1 MSLIADAPVSYTPGL
16 VSAPTRPP
24 CCLLSMTQTAASSNG
39 HIRIRGARTHN
50 LANVDVDIPRNQ
62 LVVIT
67 GVSGSGKS
75 SLAFD
80 TLLAEGQRQYIDSLS
95 VYTRQFFDQMQRPDV
110 DGIEGLQPAVAVDQS
125 AGSHNAR
132 STVGTITEVYDHLR
146 VLFSRAGSLT
156 CPDCDT
162 VIEQQSPTEIEQ
174 AISAMPHESRVMIV
188 APLVRGRK
196 GKHAE
201 VLESARKAGF
211 ARVRVDGTT
220 YSIDE
225 IPELSARKTHDI
237 AAVVDRI
244 VIRDGIDKRLA
255 ESVRLALKHGEGV
268 LEIVY
273 QLRNGEEKSN
283 EWHERIF
290 STQFACPK
298 CGNSVAEVEPRTFS
312 FNSPYGA
319 CSECGGLGV
328 SEGFDPE
335 LVLPDLSRSLAEGAI
350 APWRGEVKVRAAKRR
365 KLLAAF
371 DWDTPLDTWSEQ
383 RLQELMTGDARRFR
397 GLLLELEI
405 EWAGTKSEKTREHL
419 STFRGEV
426 TCADC
431 NGSRLGS
438 AARTSRVGGL
448 TIDEVTALTI
458 AACREL
464 FGNVHFSDDKLPIA
478 RPLVR
483 EINHRLTFLEKA
495 GVGYLSLDRR
505 VDTLSGGELQ
515 RVRLAT
521 AIGSGL
527 VGVMYLLDEPSIGL
541 HPRDN
546 GRLIETLRELQQQ
559 GNSVIVV
566 EHEEA
571 FMRAADYLIDCGPGA
586 GRGGGRVVAKGTP
599 EEVVHEGESLTA
611 EYLANRDDQN
621 LRKPRKP
628 RKTKRLVLE
637 GATLHNLKNA
647 TLDIPLGLLT
657 CVTGVSGSGK
667 SSLIIETLARQL
679 VRQLHG
685 AITKPGPFRSLRGTA
700 AIDRA
705 VLVDQT
711 PIGRTPRS
719 NAATYTG
726 IFDDIRKIFAGTKLA
741 RQRGWKIG
749 RFSFNVKGGRCE
761 ECQGQGVKKIE
772 MNFLPDL
779 FIECPT
785 CHGARF
791 DRETLRVRYRDKSIA
806 GVLDLSIAEAMEFF
820 QNFAS
825 IKRILTALDDV
836 GLGYLPL
843 GQPSTT
849 LSGGEAQRIKLATEL
864 GRPAAGHTL
873 YILDEPTTGLH
884 PHNVKQLL
892 SVLHQLVDAE
902 NTVVVIEHQTAVMRS
917 ADWIVDLG
925 PDGGA
930 AGGEVVFAGPPSEIV
945 ECHASHTGQWLR
957 SHG

>member
-1 MSLIADAPVSYTPGL
+1 
-16 VSAPTRPP
+16 
-24 CCLLSMTQTAASSNG
+24 MTTDAASLNG

-50 LANVDVDIPRNQ
+50 LANVDVDIPRNR

-95 VYTRQFFDQMQRPDV
+95 VYTRQFFNQMERPDV
-110 DGIEGLQPAVAVDQS
+110 DAIEGLQPAVAVDQS

-132 STVGTITEVYDHLR
+132 STVGTVTEVYDHLR
-146 VLFSRAGSLT
+146 VLFSRAGSLA
-156 CPDCDT
+156 CPECNT
-162 VIEQQSPTEIEQ
+162 VIQQQSAEEIQQ
-174 AISAMPHESRVMIV
+174 AIAAMPSESRVMIV

-196 GKHAE
+196 GKHSD
-201 VLESARKAGF
+201 VLEAARKAGF
-211 ARVRVDGTT
+211 ARVRIDGAT
-220 YSIDE
+220 YPIDE
-225 IPELSARKTHDI
+225 IPELAARKTHDI

-244 VIRDGIDKRLA
+244 VIRDGIEKRLA
-255 ESVRLALKHGEGV
+255 ESVRLALKHGDGV

-273 QLRNGEEKSN
+273 QLRSNGEKS
-283 EWHERIF
+283 EGWRQRVF
-290 STQFACPK
+290 STQFACPL
-298 CGNSVAEVEPRTFS
+298 CGASVAEVEPRTFS

-319 CSECGGLGV
+319 CPACGGLGV

-335 LVLPDLSRSLAEGAI
+335 LVLPDLGRTLASGAI
-350 APWRGEVKVRAAKRR
+350 APWRGESSSRAAKHR

-371 DWDTPLDTWSEQ
+371 DWDNPLETWTEK
-383 RLQELMTGDARRFR
+383 RLQELLTGDGKRFR

-405 EWAGTKSEKTREHL
+405 EWAGAKRETLREHL
-419 STFRGEV
+419 GSFRGEV

-431 NGSRLGS
+431 GGSRLAR

-448 TIDEVTALTI
+448 AIDEVTSLTI
-458 AACREL
+458 SACRQ
-464 FGNVHFSDDKLPIA
+464 FFAQATFDDQQLPVA
-478 RPLVR
+478 TPLVR
-483 EINHRLTFLEKA
+483 EINHRLAFLEKA
-495 GVGYLSLDRR
+495 GVGYLALDRR
-505 VDTLSGGELQ
+505 ADTLSGGELQ

-571 FMRAADYLIDCGPGA
+571 FMRAADFLIDCGPGA
-586 GRGGGRVVAKGTP
+586 GRDGGRIVATGTP
-599 EEVVHEGESLTA
+599 QQVAQHSDSLTGR
-611 EYLANRDDQN
+611 YLSRVTHGD
-621 LRKPRKP
+621 LRTPRKP
-628 RKTKRLVLE
+628 LKTKRLVLE
-637 GATLHNLKNA
+637 GATLHNLKDA
-647 TLDIPLGLLT
+647 TLELPLGLLT

-667 SSLIIETLARQL
+667 SSLVIETLARQL
-679 VRQLHG
+679 ARQLHG
-685 AITKPGPFRSLRGTA
+685 AIAKPGPFRSLRGTA

-705 VLVDQT
+705 VLVDQS

-761 ECQGQGVKKIE
+761 QCQGQGVKKIE

-785 CHGARF
+785 CRGKRF
-791 DRETLRVRYRDKSIA
+791 DRETLRVKYREKSIA
-806 GVLDLSIAEAMEFF
+806 DVLDLSITEAIEFF
-820 QNFAS
+820 ENFAS
-825 IKRILTALDDV
+825 VKRLLRALHDV

-864 GRPAAGHTL
+864 GRPAVGHTL

-884 PHNVKQLL
+884 PHNIEQLL
-892 SVLHQLVDAE
+892 SVLHQLVDAG

-917 ADWIVDLG
+917 ADWIIDLG
-925 PDGGA
+925 PEGGA
-930 AGGEVVFAGPPSEIV
+930 AGGEVVFAGPPAEIV
-945 ECHASHTGQWLR
+945 DCAASHTGQWLKE
-957 SHG
+957 HV

>member
-1 MSLIADAPVSYTPGL
+1 MPPIADSP
-16 VSAPTRPP
+16 
-24 CCLLSMTQTAASSNG
+24 NG

-95 VYTRQFFDQMQRPDV
+95 VYTRQFFDQMERPDV
-110 DGIEGLQPAVAVDQS
+110 ESIEGLQPAVAVDQNT
-125 AGSHNAR
+125 GSHNAR
-132 STVGTITEVYDHLR
+132 STVGTVTEVYDHLR
-146 VLFSRAGSLT
+146 VLFSRAGSLA

-162 VIEQQSPTEIEQ
+162 VIEQQSPDEIEQ
-174 AISAMPHESRVMIV
+174 AIAAMPNESRVMIV
-188 APLVRGRK
+188 SPLVRGRK
-196 GKHAE
+196 GKHSD
-201 VLESARKAGF
+201 VLDSARKAGF
-211 ARVRVDGTT
+211 ARVRIDGTT
-220 YSIDE
+220 YPIDE
-225 IPELSARKTHDI
+225 VPELGARKTHDI
-237 AAVVDRI
+237 SAVVDRI
-244 VIRDGIDKRLA
+244 VIREGIEKRLT

-268 LEIVY
+268 MEIVY
-273 QLRNGEEKSN
+273 QIREDGQKSD
-283 EWHERIF
+283 EWHERVF
-290 STQFACPK
+290 STQFACPR
-298 CGNSVAEVEPRTFS
+298 CGASVAEVEPRTFS

-319 CSECGGLGV
+319 CPECSGLGI

-335 LVLPDLSRSLAEGAI
+335 LVLPDLSKSIAGGAI
-350 APWRGEVKVRAAKRR
+350 APWRGEAKTRAEKHR
-365 KLLAAF
+365 KLLAGF
-371 DWDTPLDTWSEQ
+371 DTETPLESWTEK
-383 RLQELMTGDARRFR
+383 RLQELLTGDGKKFR

-405 EWAGTKSEKTREHL
+405 EYAGAKREKLREQL
-419 STFRGEV
+419 ATFRGEV

-431 NGSRLGS
+431 RGSRLGRAS
-438 AARTSRVGGL
+438 RTSRVGGK
-448 TIDEVTALTI
+448 TIDQVTALTI
-458 AACREL
+458 SAARE
-464 FGNVHFSDDKLPIA
+464 FFSTVEFDAERAPIA
-478 RPLVR
+478 QPLVR
-483 EINHRLTFLEKA
+483 EIQHRLAYLAKA
-495 GVGYLSLDRR
+495 GVGYLALDRR
-505 VDTLSGGELQ
+505 ADTLSGGELQ

-586 GRGGGRVVAKGTP
+586 GRNGGHVVATGTP
-599 EEVVHEGESLTA
+599 DEVAASEQSLTGR
-611 EYLANRDDQN
+611 YLSNHAGNGYRE
-621 LRKPRKP
+621 PRKP

-637 GATLHNLKNA
+637 GATLHNLQDV
-647 TLDIPLGLLT
+647 TLDIPLGLMT

-667 SSLIIETLARQL
+667 SSLVIETLARQL
-679 VRQLHG
+679 ARQLHN
-685 AITKPGPFRSLRGTA
+685 AIAKPGPFRSLRGTA
-700 AIDRA
+700 ALDRA
-705 VLVDQT
+705 VLVDQS

-726 IFDDIRKIFAGTKLA
+726 ILDDIRKIFAGTKLA

-749 RFSFNVKGGRCE
+749 RFSFNVSGGRCE
-761 ECQGQGVKKIE
+761 ECQGQGLKKIE

-791 DRETLRVRYRDKSIA
+791 NRETLRVTYRGKSIA
-806 GVLDLSIAEAMEFF
+806 DVLDLSIADAVEFF
-820 QNFAS
+820 ENFANV
-825 IKRILTALDDV
+825 RRLLQALVDV

-864 GRPAAGHTL
+864 GRPASGHTL

-884 PHNVKQLL
+884 PHNVEQLL
-892 SVLHQLVDAE
+892 SVLHQLVDAG
-902 NTVVVIEHQTAVMRS
+902 NTVVVIEHQTSVMRS
-917 ADWIVDLG
+917 ADWLVDLG
-925 PDGGA
+925 PEGGADGGRL
-930 AGGEVVFAGPPSEIV
+930 VFAGPPADIA
-945 ECHASHTGQWLR
+945 ECQESHTGSWLR
-957 SHG
+957 EHL

>member
-1 MSLIADAPVSYTPGL
+1 
-16 VSAPTRPP
+16 
-24 CCLLSMTQTAASSNG
+24 MTDVREIPNG

-95 VYTRQFFDQMQRPDV
+95 VYTRQFFDQLERPDV
-110 DGIEGLQPAVAVDQS
+110 DSIEGLQPAVAVDQS

-132 STVGTITEVYDHLR
+132 STVGTVTEVYDHLR
-146 VLFSRAGSLT
+146 VLFSRAGALA
-156 CPDCDT
+156 CPECDT
-162 VIEQQSPTEIEQ
+162 VIEQQSPAEIER
-174 AISAMPHESRVMIV
+174 AIAAMPNESRVMIV
-188 APLVRGRK
+188 SPLVRGRK
-196 GKHAE
+196 GKHADVME
-201 VLESARKAGF
+201 AARKAGF
-211 ARVRVDGTT
+211 ARVRIDGVT
-220 YSIDE
+220 YPIDE
-225 IPELSARKTHDI
+225 VPELAARKTHDI
-237 AAVVDRI
+237 SAVVDRI
-244 VIRDGIDKRLA
+244 VIREGIEKRLA
-255 ESVRLALKHGEGV
+255 ESVRLALKHGDGV

-273 QLRNGEEKSN
+273 QQRENGQKSDD
-283 EWHERIF
+283 WHERVY
-290 STQFACPK
+290 STQFACPR
-298 CGNSVAEVEPRTFS
+298 CGTSIAEVEPRTFS

-319 CSECGGLGV
+319 CPGCGGLGV

-335 LVLPDLSRSLAEGAI
+335 LVLPDLAKSLGEGAI
-350 APWRGEVKVRAAKRR
+350 APWRGDTKTRAAKHE
-365 KLLAAF
+365 KLLRGF
-371 DWDTPLDTWSEQ
+371 DQHTPLESWTPE
-383 RLQELMTGDARRFR
+383 RLQQLLTGDGKQFR

-405 EWAGTKSEKTREHL
+405 EWAGAKSNKLREHL
-419 STFRGEV
+419 SSFRGEV

-431 NGSRLGS
+431 GGSRLGR
-438 AARTSRVGGL
+438 AARSSRVGNLRIDQL
-448 TIDEVTALTI
+448 TAMTI
-458 AACREL
+458 SATKEFFRTLEFDPARQ
-464 FGNVHFSDDKLPIA
+464 SIA
-478 RPLVR
+478 TPLVR
-483 EINHRLTFLEKA
+483 EIEHRLAFLEKA
-495 GVGYLSLDRR
+495 GVGYLALNRR
-505 VDTLSGGELQ
+505 ADTLSGGELQ

-546 GRLIETLRELQQQ
+546 GRLIETLRELQQA

-586 GRGGGRVVAKGTP
+586 GRDGGHVVATGTP
-599 EEVVHEGESLTA
+599 EEVTRDSSSLTGK
-611 EYLANRDDQN
+611 YLNGHAGPPERA
-621 LRKPRKP
+621 PRTP

-637 GATLHNLKNA
+637 GATLHNLKEA
-647 TLDIPLGLLT
+647 TLDVPLGLLT

-667 SSLIIETLARQL
+667 SSLVIETLARQL
-679 VRQLHG
+679 ARQLHG
-685 AITKPGPFRSLRGTA
+685 AIAKPGPFRSLRGVA

-705 VLVDQT
+705 VLVDQS

-761 ECQGQGVKKIE
+761 ECQGQGLKKIE

-779 FIECPT
+779 FIECPV

-791 DRETLRVRYRDKSIA
+791 NRETLRVTHREKSIA
-806 GVLDLSIAEAMEFF
+806 EVLDLSVAEAVQFF
-820 QNFAS
+820 ENFSAV
-825 IKRILTALDDV
+825 KRLLTALVDV

-864 GRPAAGHTL
+864 GRPASGHTL

-884 PHNVKQLL
+884 PHNVEQLL
-892 SVLHQLVDAE
+892 SVLHQLVDGG
-902 NTVVVIEHQTAVMRS
+902 NTVVVIEHQTSVMRS
-917 ADWIVDLG
+917 ADWIIDLG
-925 PDGGA
+925 PEGGA
-930 AGGEVVFAGPPSEIV
+930 GGGHVVYAGPPTGIV
-945 ECHASHTGQWLR
+945 DCDASHTGAWLR
-957 SHG
+957 GHL